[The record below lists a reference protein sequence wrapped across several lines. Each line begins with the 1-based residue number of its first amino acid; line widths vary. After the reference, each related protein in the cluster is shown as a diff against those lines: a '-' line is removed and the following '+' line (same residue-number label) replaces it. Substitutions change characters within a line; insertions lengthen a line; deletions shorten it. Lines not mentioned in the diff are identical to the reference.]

1 MFMSLYCNT
10 LFEFECWYGII
21 LVMSLKVGIVGLPN
35 VGKSTLF
42 NALLKR
48 QQALVANYPFATI
61 EPNVGIVEVP
71 DERLKVLSA
80 ISNSQKIVP
89 ATVEFV
95 DIAGLVAGAATGAG
109 LGNKFLTH
117 IREVDVI
124 LQVLRD
130 FGDSEIVKEG
140 SVDPK
145 SDYEVIETEL
155 ILKDLETVG
164 KVRES
169 KDLRVKEME
178 KKRGVVEKLWE
189 GLNKNLPARTVLEGE
204 EFDIVKDLCLL
215 TAKPEIKVFNVGE
228 SDPRLRGDGLPQ
240 LASGEIRNDDVLCV
254 SAKIESEIASLTE
267 EDGKIFMEEMGL
279 SESGLNRLIKVAY
292 KTLGLISFLTT
303 GEMETKAWTIES
315 GTKAPQ
321 AAGVIHTD
329 FEKKFIKAKVC
340 DYGEF
345 VGGGPANSSAVLAG
359 GWKVAAEKG
368 KVRMEGKEYEV
379 KDGDVVEFMIGS

>member
-1 MFMSLYCNT
+1 M
-10 LFEFECWYGII
+10 
-21 LVMSLKVGIVGLPN
+21 KVGIVGLPN

-61 EPNVGIVEVP
+61 EPNVGIVDVP
-71 DERLKVLSA
+71 DERLKVLAEMSK
-80 ISNSQKIVP
+80 SVKIVP

-130 FGDSEIVKEG
+130 FADTEIVKEG

-145 SDYEVIETEL
+145 IDYEVIETEL
-155 ILKDLETVG
+155 ILKDLETID
-164 KVRES
+164 KIRQS
-169 KDLRVKEME
+169 KDLRGLSSQE
-178 KKRGVVEKLWE
+178 KKRGVIEKLWA
-189 GLNKNLPARTVLEGE
+189 GLNENRPARTLLAGE
-204 EFDIVKDLCLL
+204 EFDLVKVLGLL
-215 TAKPEIKVFNVGE
+215 TAKPEIRVFNVSE
-228 SDPRLRGDGLPQ
+228 DDPRLKQNSDELV
-240 LASGEIRNDDVLCV
+240 I
-254 SAKIESEIASLTE
+254 SAKIESEIASLSE
-267 EDGKIFMEEMGL
+267 EDAKMFMDDLGIK
-279 SESGLNRLIKVAY
+279 ESGLNRLIKVAY

-303 GEMETKAWTIES
+303 GETESRAWTITR

-329 FEKKFIKAKVC
+329 FEKKFIKAKTC
-340 DYGEF
+340 SYEEF
-345 VGGGPANSSAVLAG
+345 VANG
-359 GWKVAAEKG
+359 GWKEAAEKG
-368 KVRMEGKEYEV
+368 KVRMEGKEYEM
-379 KDGDVVEFMIGS
+379 KDGDVVEFMVGA

>member
-1 MFMSLYCNT
+1 
-10 LFEFECWYGII
+10 
-21 LVMSLKVGIVGLPN
+21 MSLKVGIVGLPN

-61 EPNVGIVEVP
+61 EPNVGVVEVP
-71 DERLKVLSA
+71 DERLKVLSE
-80 ISNSQKIVP
+80 ISKSQKIVS

-95 DIAGLVAGAATGAG
+95 DIAGLVAGAASGAG

-130 FGDSEIVKEG
+130 FSDTEIVKEG

-145 SDYEVIETEL
+145 TDYEVIETEL
-155 ILKDLETVG
+155 ILKDLETIS
-164 KVRES
+164 KVREN
-169 KDLRVKEME
+169 KDLRQKEME

-189 GLNKNLPARTVLEGE
+189 GLNKNLPARSILSEDE
-204 EFDIVKDLCLL
+204 YDIVKDLCLL
-215 TAKPEIKVFNVGE
+215 TVKSEIKVYNVSE
-228 SDPRLRGDGLPQ
+228 DDNRLKDDMIEGLF
-240 LASGEIRNDDVLCV
+240 I
-254 SAKIESEIASLTE
+254 SAKIEAEISALSE
-267 EDGKIFMEEMGL
+267 EDAKLFMEELGIK
-279 SESGLNRLIKVAY
+279 SSGLDRLIRKAY
-292 KTLGLISFLTT
+292 SALGLISFLTT
-303 GEMETKAWTIES
+303 GEMETRAWTVKT

-345 VGGGPANSSAVLAG
+345 VANG
-359 GWKVAAEKG
+359 GWKVAGEKG
-368 KVRMEGKEYEV
+368 KVRMEGKEYEM
-379 KDGDVVEFMIGS
+379 KDGDVTEFMVGA